1 MSSARFPSLRGS
13 RVSRLGV
20 ALGFCCVFAGC
31 DDSPAPQTD
40 APPAAVSPA
49 PQTDAPPAVE
59 EFLEDY
65 DVDYTP
71 EIFRFAGGRDPAR
84 VFIKPLTDADRA
96 KIDAM
101 QKPFTLDFAF
111 SDVTDADL
119 ERFVQNPNLKQISL
133 TYCPNA
139 TDAAVEIVSRAP
151 NLKHVLF
158 AELPHWKSPNFAALA
173 QCNQLESL
181 ALGNFDATSEESL
194 NGVAKCA
201 GLKNLRLISCRVTD
215 ANLAQLAN
223 LSELQYLHLQ
233 KCSPVA
239 DAGIAEI
246 AKLSELRNLRFD
258 EIAQLSD
265 AGVAPLG
272 DLHQLKN
279 LVVIKC
285 PRVTKGGLEALTA
298 LPFLRSL
305 TPPEQIFCDEAID
318 VLTKFPRLR
327 SLDVWSPLNERLT
340 SVGIAKLKE
349 IDGLQNISV
358 VRCSP
363 SERDA
368 FEALGRELPNCR
380 VNVGFVVDETKIKRD
395 VAPQPR
401 PTSDDAASSAP

>member
-1 MSSARFPSLRGS
+1 MSSARFPSLLS
-13 RVSRLGV
+13 YRVSRLGA

-31 DDSPAPQTD
+31 DDSPAPPA

-49 PQTDAPPAVE
+49 SQTDAPPAVE
-59 EFLEDY
+59 EFFEDY

-71 EIFRFAGGRDPAR
+71 EIFRFGGGRDPAR

-96 KIDAM
+96 KIDATP
-101 QKPFTLDFAF
+101 KPFTLDFAF

-119 ERFVQNPNLKQISL
+119 ERFIRNPNLKQISL

-181 ALGNFDATSEESL
+181 TLANFETTSEDSL

-223 LSELQYLHLQ
+223 LPELQYLHLQ

-239 DAGIAEI
+239 DVGIAEI
-246 AKLSELRNLRFD
+246 GKLSQLRALSFY

-272 DLHQLKN
+272 KLPQLEN
-279 LVVIKC
+279 LIVIKC
-285 PRVTKGGLEALTA
+285 PRVTKEGFETLTA
-298 LPFLRSL
+298 LPVRSL
-305 TPPEQIFCDEAID
+305 TPPEQIFCDDAIG
-318 VLTKFPRLR
+318 VLTKFPQLR
-327 SLDVWSPLNERLT
+327 SLVVWSPLNERLT
-340 SVGIAKLKE
+340 AVGVAKLKE
-349 IDGLQNISV
+349 IAGLQNNSV
-358 VRCSP
+358 ARCSP

-368 FEALGRELPNCR
+368 FEALGRELPNCQ

-395 VAPQPR
+395 IAPQPR
-401 PTSDDAASSAP
+401 PTSDAAASSVP

>member
-1 MSSARFPSLRGS
+1 MSSARFPSPRGS
-13 RVSRLGV
+13 RVSRLGA

-40 APPAAVSPA
+40 APPVAVSPA
-49 PQTDAPPAVE
+49 SQTDAPPAVE
-59 EFLEDY
+59 EFHEDY

-71 EIFRFAGGRDPAR
+71 EIFRFAGGRNPAR

-111 SDVTDADL
+111 SDVADADL
-119 ERFVQNPNLKQISL
+119 ERFVRNPNLKQISL

-139 TDAAVEIVSRAP
+139 TDAAVEIISRAP

-181 ALGNFDATSEESL
+181 TLGNFETTSEESL

-215 ANLAQLAN
+215 ANLARLAN

-246 AKLSELRNLRFD
+246 AKLSQLRYLSFD

-272 DLHQLKN
+272 KLPQLETFR
-279 LVVIKC
+279 LTKC
-285 PRVTKGGLEALTA
+285 PRVTKEGLEALSA
-298 LPFLRSL
+298 LPVRSL
-305 TPPEQIFCDEAID
+305 RPPEQIFCDEAIG
-318 VLTKFPRLR
+318 VLTKFPQLR

-340 SVGIAKLKE
+340 ADGVAKLKE

-368 FEALGRELPNCR
+368 FEALRRELPNCQ
-380 VNVGFVVDETKIKRD
+380 VNVGLVVDETKIKRD
-395 VAPQPR
+395 ASPQPS
-401 PTSDDAASSAP
+401 PTSDAAASSAL